1 MVAGMEIQPTALR
14 PIPIE
19 PEVIARRF
27 LSSAGWDS
35 SAVPPGG
42 PSGAAAM
49 ASDVVDCAFREFW
62 SAYIC
67 QRSPLLAKLSEGGRR
82 GYGSAKIEGIEIAEK
97 LEHGATGIQLS
108 EIPVTV
114 RAPLAESSFLIPFTQ
129 TEMEMSQD
137 CRSVAGL
144 AATRA
149 LELMNDITSY
159 LSRAMFGSFS
169 LTLSINGLPFGG
181 NGIVGL
187 QNLVPDTGHGKAM
200 EMDSDDFSFW
210 RNQVINLNYMGK
222 PTNQASLLDAMN
234 QMSEKIYDEN
244 GETDIIVTTK
254 HLYTVLGCKALD
266 FETTDVVWDE
276 FCPKD
281 RMYFLNSKT
290 LNLRA
295 SDRINMTRLVHPPPF
310 HLNPLAWVVGIG
322 WIGQTFMINRQS
334 QGVIIV

>member
-1 MVAGMEIQPTALR
+1 MKIR
-14 PIPIE
+14 PIAPRPTLIE
-19 PEVIARRF
+19 PEVIAQRF
-27 LSSAGWDS
+27 LSSAGWDG
-35 SAVPPGG
+35 SAMPPGG

-49 ASDVVDCAFREFW
+49 ASDVVDYAFREFW

-67 QRSPLLAKLSEGGRR
+67 QRSPLLAKLSNGGRR
-82 GYGSAKIEGIEIAEK
+82 SYENARIEGIELAEEIVH
-97 LEHGATGIQLS
+97 LEHGATGIQSS
-108 EIPVTV
+108 EMPVTV
-114 RAPLAESSFLIPFTQ
+114 RAPLAENSFLIPFTQ
-129 TEMEMSQD
+129 TEMEMLQD
-137 CRSVAGL
+137 CRSGADL
-144 AATRA
+144 AASRA
-149 LELMNDITSY
+149 LDLMNDITSY

-187 QNLVPDTGHGKAM
+187 QTLVPDTGHGKAM
-200 EMDSDDFSFW
+200 EMESDDFSFW
-210 RNQVINLNYMGK
+210 RNQVINLNSMGK
-222 PTNQASLLDAMN
+222 PTNQASLIDAMN
-234 QMSEKIYDEN
+234 QMSEKIYDAN